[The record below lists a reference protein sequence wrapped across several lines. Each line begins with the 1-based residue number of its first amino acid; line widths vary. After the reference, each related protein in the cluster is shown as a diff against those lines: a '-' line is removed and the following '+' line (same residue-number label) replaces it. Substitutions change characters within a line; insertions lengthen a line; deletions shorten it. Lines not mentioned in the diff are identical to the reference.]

1 MRSLNIIKT
10 VQKFPGGMMVIPL
23 LLGATI
29 NTLFPEF
36 LKIGGFTSGLLSNAG
51 VKTFVGLFLFVSGA
65 AINIKQVGI
74 PVYKGAVLTVSKVGG
89 GIAIGILL
97 GMIFGPLGF
106 LGITPLAII
115 AALANSN
122 SVMYAILAN
131 QVGDSTDVGA
141 VSVLGLDDGPF
152 FTMIALGAAGMA
164 TIPFMDMVAVI
175 IPLLLGLILGNL
187 DEDIRSICEKGTPLV
202 IPFNGFVLGA
212 GMNLKDVVKAG
223 LPGVVLGLISL
234 ILTGFFCYWVYNL
247 FFGRKKKTAVGFG
260 VGNTAGNAVVTPSA
274 IGQSDPSWAPFAAV
288 ATAQVAA
295 ACVVTSILC
304 PLLTIYLHKR
314 IQQKYSKPT
323 TNSPEGT
330 FNDSAG

>member
-1 MRSLNIIKT
+1 MKILKG
-10 VQKFPGGMMVIPL
+10 VQRFPGGLMVIPL
-23 LLGATI
+23 LLACTI
-29 NTLFPEF
+29 NTFIPQVLQ
-36 LKIGGFTSGLLSNAG
+36 IGGFTSGLLSSAG

-65 AINIKQVGI
+65 AINIKQIGI
-74 PVYKGAVLTVSKVGG
+74 PVYKGAVLTASKVGI
-89 GIAIGILL
+89 GIAIGLTI
-97 GMIFGPLGF
+97 GMIFGTEGLW
-106 LGITPLAII
+106 GITPLAAI
-115 AALANSN
+115 AALANCN
-122 SVMYAILAN
+122 SVMYAILAGQFGN
-131 QVGDSTDVGA
+131 STDVGA

-187 DEDIRSICEKGTPLV
+187 DEDIRELCEKGTPLV

-223 LPGVVLGLISL
+223 LPGVILGLISL
-234 ILTGFFCYWVYNL
+234 ILTGFFCYFIFNL

-260 VGNTAGNAVVTPSA
+260 VGNTAGNAVVTPNA
-274 IGQSDPSWAPFAAV
+274 IGQSDPAWAPYAAG

-304 PLLTIYLHKR
+304 PLVTTYLHTR
-314 IQQKYSKPT
+314 IQKKQAEIAANT
-323 TNSPEGT
+323 T
-330 FNDSAG
+330 AG